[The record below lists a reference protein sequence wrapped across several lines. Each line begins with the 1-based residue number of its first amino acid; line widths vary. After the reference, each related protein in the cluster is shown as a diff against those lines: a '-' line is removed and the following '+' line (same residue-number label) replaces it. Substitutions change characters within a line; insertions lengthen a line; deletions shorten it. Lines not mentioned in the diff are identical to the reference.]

1 MNTSVIIRTKPL
13 TKTALILVMTI
24 TTVLLSLG
32 VIAKPAPVHFDTL
45 PAELRDT
52 LSPLEKDWHRL
63 NPHMQHRIVT
73 RAQNA
78 DAEERVRLKKQAT
91 RWRNLSPE
99 QHRKLRKARRHF
111 DQLPPHKR
119 KELRHHWK
127 TMSSE
132 KRHSLMQYHHRLSP
146 AEHNDIDNKAKGMTT
161 KGRDD
166 FIDKV
171 HTQPSE
177 PSQHQRE

>member
-99 QHRKLRKARRHF
+99 QHRKLRKARQRF
-111 DQLPPHKR
+111 NQLPPHKR

-127 TMSSE
+127 SISAD
-132 KRHSLMQYHHRLSP
+132 KRHSLMQYHQNLSP
-146 AEHNDIDNKAKGMTT
+146 AEDKEVSNKVKEMS
-161 KGRDD
+161 KKERQD
-166 FIDKV
+166 FVDEV
-171 HTQPSE
+171 HRQRTQSSE
-177 PSQHQRE
+177 P